1 MQGACK
7 KKNQKKKQS
16 AEEQLPYPE
25 LQGVQWGQL
34 VLEDLVG
41 LAEQ

>member
-7 KKNQKKKQS
+7 KKKKKKP
-16 AEEQLPYPE
+16 AEEQLSYLE